1 MRPTVYC
8 SSGGSSRG
16 RKSLRCVRREKRP
29 SGATTLCR
37 SENTYARVVNDSISL
52 FTQSYVV
59 ISPFDYV
66 AL

>member
-1 MRPTVYC
+1 M
-8 SSGGSSRG
+8 
-16 RKSLRCVRREKRP
+16 RCVRREKRP
-29 SGATTLCR
+29 SVATTLCR
-37 SENTYARVVNDSISL
+37 SENTDARVVNDSISL